1 MMQLEELMNK
11 HYKKL
16 NENDFHVL
24 KYILNHQDTCYK
36 LGIKDT
42 LHFFANSLMPSL

>member
-16 NENDFHVL
+16 NENDFHIDFKKEPV
-24 KYILNHQDTCYK
+24 I
-36 LGIKDT
+36 I
-42 LHFFANSLMPSL
+42 